1 LSKALEFIGG
11 IMFAMFGS
19 FMDSEGVIAL
29 VGFGLSAILG
39 LVIMS
44 IGIHM
49 DMEGDDLDDEF

>member
-1 LSKALEFIGG
+1 
-11 IMFAMFGS
+11 MFAMFGS